1 MRLQWKNKFVWL
13 LEGIVT
19 VQFVLQQRDNIVSLD
34 DIRYGAMNHH
44 NETVHKLRNTFGT
57 SSSMTYFSD
66 IFCVLLSECVAKMLF
81 NYISKKKYS
90 IVL

>member
-1 MRLQWKNKFVWL
+1 MRLKLKYQFVWFFG
-13 LEGIVT
+13 GIVT

-44 NETVHKLRNTFGT
+44 NETVHKLRNTFET

-66 IFCVLLSECVAKMLF
+66 TFCV
-81 NYISKKKYS
+81 
-90 IVL
+90 